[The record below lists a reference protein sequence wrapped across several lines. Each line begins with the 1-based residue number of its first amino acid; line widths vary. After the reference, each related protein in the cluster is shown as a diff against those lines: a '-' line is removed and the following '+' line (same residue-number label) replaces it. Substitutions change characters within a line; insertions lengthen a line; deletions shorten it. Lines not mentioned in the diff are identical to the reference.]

1 MKKLYMFDLDGV
13 LIDSKKNMNMSW
25 DIVKLE
31 HKVEPTFEDYFKH
44 VGKPF
49 KTILTEIGITE
60 NQCAI
65 KKTYDEAS
73 LMSCELVSIYP
84 GVVETLKKLKEDGHK
99 IAIVTSKDI
108 DRTKVMI
115 KDLPKFDCVVSPK
128 SGLRGK
134 PAPDQLLFAMAMC
147 NVDPLDAYY
156 VGDMQTDKWAAERAG
171 VKFIHVNYGYGQVK
185 CEVSLDQIEQIIL
198 P

>member
-60 NQCAI
+60 NQSEI

-84 GVVETLKKLKEDGHK
+84 GVVKTLKKLKEDGHK

-108 DRTKVMI
+108 DRTKVVI
-115 KDLPKFDCVVSPK
+115 RDLPKFDCVVSPD
-128 SGLRGK
+128 SG
-134 PAPDQLLFAMAMC
+134 
-147 NVDPLDAYY
+147 
-156 VGDMQTDKWAAERAG
+156 
-171 VKFIHVNYGYGQVK
+171 
-185 CEVSLDQIEQIIL
+185 
-198 P
+198 